1 MAVVVKE
8 EWDALINR
16 SDLQVSLQQLH
27 GSGKP
32 LSPAAVEA
40 MLQEQLLAPIGSQE
54 LWAAGVTYLR
64 SRDARMEESRKGG
77 AADFYQKV
85 YEAERPELFFKA
97 LPHRIAAHRLEGRQA
112 DHAAVSIRGLH
123 GAAHAHQCAVSE
135 FFQIDK
141 IRGHGRPPFRVSRAS
156 RACAI
161 PATETTPFSKRR
173 RTVPCNHRW

>member
-1 MAVVVKE
+1 MAVAVKE

-64 SRDARMEESRKGG
+64 S
-77 AADFYQKV
+77 
-85 YEAERPELFFKA
+85 
-97 LPHRIAAHRLEGRQA
+97 LPPQQEH
-112 DHAAVSIRGLH
+112 
-123 GAAHAHQCAVSE
+123 
-135 FFQIDK
+135 
-141 IRGHGRPPFRVSRAS
+141 FR
-156 RACAI
+156 
-161 PATETTPFSKRR
+161 
-173 RTVPCNHRW
+173 